1 MPNRFNPRGSKVF
14 QAMCGEALRQ
24 LVADTA
30 GVESACLVT
39 GDGFE
44 IASALN
50 KGVSAARLAAMTS
63 SMHALGTA
71 VTTELKMKE
80 CKSVIVDGE
89 SGTVVMV
96 RVPSHHA
103 EMMLAVT
110 CGKRGTI
117 GGVLFAAKQHARWID
132 ERLTATAQ

>member
-1 MPNRFNPRGSKVF
+1 MAGKFNPRASKVF
-14 QAMCGEALRQ
+14 QAMCSEALRQ
-24 LVADTA
+24 LVTETP
-30 GVESACLVT
+30 GVEDACLVT

-50 KGVSAARLAAMTS
+50 KSASASRLAAMTS
-63 SMHALGTA
+63 SMHALGSAITG
-71 VTTELKMKE
+71 ELKLKE

-89 SGTVVMV
+89 IGTIVVV
-96 RVPSHHA
+96 RVPSRHA

-117 GGVLFAAKQHARWID
+117 GGVLFAARQHARWID
-132 ERLTATAQ
+132 ERVTATA

>member
-1 MPNRFNPRGSKVF
+1 MANKFNPRGSKVF
-14 QAMCGEALRQ
+14 QAMCTEALRQ
-24 LVADTA
+24 LVTDTA

-44 IASALN
+44 IASALT
-50 KGVSAARLAAMTS
+50 KATSGSRLAAMTS

-71 VTTELKMKE
+71 ITSELKMKE

-89 SGTVVMV
+89 TGTVVMV
-96 RVPSHHA
+96 RVPSQHA

-110 CGKRGTI
+110 CGKKGTI
-117 GGVLFAAKQHARWID
+117 GGILFAAKQHARWID
-132 ERLTATAQ
+132 ERLTATT

>member
-1 MPNRFNPRGSKVF
+1 MANKFNPRDSKVF
-14 QAMCGEALRQ
+14 QAMCTEALRQ
-24 LVADTA
+24 LVDETA

-44 IASALN
+44 IASALT
-50 KGVSAARLAAMTS
+50 KATSSSRLAAMTS
-63 SMHALGTA
+63 SMHALGAAITS
-71 VTTELKMKE
+71 ELKMKE

-89 SGTVVMV
+89 TGTVVMV

-110 CGKRGTI
+110 CGKKGTI
-117 GGVLFAAKQHARWID
+117 GGILFAAKQHARWID
-132 ERLTATAQ
+132 ERLTATT

>member
-1 MPNRFNPRGSKVF
+1 MAIKFNPRGSKVF
-14 QAMCGEALRQ
+14 QAMCIDALRQ
-24 LVADTA
+24 LVSDTP

-44 IASALN
+44 IAAALN
-50 KGVSAARLAAMTS
+50 KGSSASRLAAMTS
-63 SMHALGTA
+63 SMHALGSA
-71 VTTELKMKE
+71 VTGELKLKE

-89 SGTVVMV
+89 TGTVVMV
-96 RVPSHHA
+96 RVPSNHA

-117 GGVLFAAKQHARWID
+117 GGILFAAKQHARWID
-132 ERLTATAQ
+132 ERLTATT

>member
-1 MPNRFNPRGSKVF
+1 MPTKFNPRGSKVF

-24 LVADTA
+24 LVTDTP

-44 IASALN
+44 IAAALT
-50 KGVSAARLAAMTS
+50 KATSSSRLAAMTS

-71 VTTELKMKE
+71 ITGELKMKE

-89 SGTVVMV
+89 TGTVVMV

-110 CGKRGTI
+110 CGKKGTI
-117 GGVLFAAKQHARWID
+117 GGILFAAKQHARWID
-132 ERLTATAQ
+132 ERLTATT